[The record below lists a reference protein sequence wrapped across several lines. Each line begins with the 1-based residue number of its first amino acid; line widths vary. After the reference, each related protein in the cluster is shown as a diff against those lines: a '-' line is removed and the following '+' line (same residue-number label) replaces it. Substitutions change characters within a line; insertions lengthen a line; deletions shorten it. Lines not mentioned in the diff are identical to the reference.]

1 MGGHDGAVGAAGAAP
16 LPRSYLQDMPPAGG
30 FAKPPGFPASG
41 FRKLSPTRGP
51 AGFVALAGAVGL
63 TVYGVAHHFHDVGE
77 RNFYSLA
84 RFNAKFERAYVKQ
97 AQEEVRW
104 LRRQKE
110 LLDGERELMR
120 HVPGWVVG
128 QRRYFTSWEDRPN
141 VDVLDKRKAGPW

>member
-1 MGGHDGAVGAAGAAP
+1 M
-16 LPRSYLQDMPPAGG
+16 L
-30 FAKPPGFPASG
+30 
-41 FRKLSPTRGP
+41 
-51 AGFVALAGAVGL
+51 
-63 TVYGVAHHFHDVGE
+63 HHFHDVAD
-77 RNFYSLA
+77 RNYYNLA

-97 AQEEVRW
+97 AQEEARW

-128 QRRYFTSWEDRPN
+128 QRRYFTTWEDRPN